1 MPVRKVKKQTQ
12 SSLFKPPEPEAY
24 RQYVAVFGDVLNQKQ
39 KELLIGEIAGKRIT
53 KVAWA
58 DALSNWKLCGYSPR
72 NIAGMIEYACARP
85 AGNRGPVV
93 RTQAEEQPE
102 PDIESVVVRPP
113 KRTFEWDT

>member
-1 MPVRKVKKQTQ
+1 MQARKKVQVQ
-12 SSLFKPPEPEAY
+12 SSLWAAKEADESI
-24 RQYVAVFGDVLNQKQ
+24 RQYIAVFGDVLNPKQ
-39 KELLIGEIAGKRIT
+39 KELLIGEIAEKRIT

-58 DALSNWKLCGYSPR
+58 DALANWKLCGYSPR

>member
-12 SSLFKPPEPEAY
+12 SSLFKPPESEAY
-24 RQYVAVFGDVLNQKQ
+24 QQYVAVFGDVLYPKQ
-39 KELLIGEIAGKRIT
+39 KELLIAEVTEKRIT
-53 KVAWA
+53 KTAWV
-58 DALSNWKLCGYSPR
+58 DALQNWKLCGYSPR
-72 NIAGMIEYACARP
+72 NIAGMVEYACARP

-93 RTQAEEQPE
+93 RTQAEEHE